1 MKAHIAP
8 NANSSSQSS
17 DNPDQPGLFEDGH
30 GTVEYD
36 ADYVPEREFVLMPL
50 FRRIGEMLGLRKH
63 QEQDYIYVPEA
74 ESTSQATIAQEQAES
89 ASIPGLQRVRETQ
102 RTEVA
107 PVASRIETDRAL
119 SVSEAGTSAE
129 DILEIEPLSASESG
143 SPNQVWASPEQFSDP
158 ALARFQ
164 PLPETVEPLPEPV
177 LRQADV
183 AEAEAQPAAIQAEPG
198 VIEAQSV
205 VAESEAGLV
214 KEAAP
219 REEAHLIAAQVET
232 PQPAAATS
240 AITPQQANDLAA
252 QIREAAA
259 RISTAVSQAAEWL
272 HSKEEEI
279 LLRQKTQSAQQK
291 PIAAESATAPM
302 ETRAQVAQLE
312 DKQAPALQRELG
324 WRDEGAS
331 LQQRAGV
338 ALPAKAGERKKR
350 LQLVSKP
357 AALSFWKRIDWA
369 AQFAPM
375 RVAIL
380 GGLVMAILMVVGI
393 SLARRPAASVLPQQT
408 RTIEP
413 GGVTLTTHPTTLP
426 AASSPAQPQRKV
438 VESHASTA
446 STRQQAHRSRQSD
459 DGPDVVTHYYRKSKP
474 SPIHQST
481 VAGVRHYSDMQQSGN
496 SQ

>member
-8 NANSSSQSS
+8 NANSSSQSF
-17 DNPDQPGLFEDGH
+17 DNADQQGLIEDGR
-30 GTVEYD
+30 GAVEYD
-36 ADYVPEREFVLMPL
+36 SDYVPEREFVLMPL

-63 QEQDYIYVPEA
+63 QEQEYIYVPEA
-74 ESTSQATIAQEQAES
+74 EGTSRATIAEGQAELAHIPALQSVS
-89 ASIPGLQRVRETQ
+89 ARETQ
-102 RTEVA
+102 RIEVA
-107 PVASRIETDRAL
+107 PIASRIETDHDA
-119 SVSEAGTSAE
+119 SVLETSPSAE
-129 DILEIEPLSASESG
+129 DILEIEPLSAPEPEPASH
-143 SPNQVWASPEQFSDP
+143 VWASQEQFSDP
-158 ALARFQ
+158 APAQFQ
-164 PLPETVEPLPEPV
+164 PLAETKTIEPLPELV
-177 LRQADV
+177 LRQADL
-183 AEAEAQPAAIQAEPG
+183 AELETQPAAVQAEPAI
-198 VIEAQSV
+198 VEA
-205 VAESEAGLV
+205 EHGIV
-214 KEAAP
+214 KEAAAV
-219 REEAHLIAAQVET
+219 EEAPPIAAQVET

-240 AITPQQANDLAA
+240 PIIQEEANDLVA

-259 RISTAVSQAAEWL
+259 RISTVVSQAAEWL

-279 LLRQKTQSAQQK
+279 LLRQQTQSAQHK
-291 PIAAESATAPM
+291 PTAAESATAPV
-302 ETRAQVAQLE
+302 ETRAQVPQWE
-312 DKQAPALQRELG
+312 DKQAPALQRELA

-331 LQQRAGV
+331 SQQRAGV
-338 ALPAKAGERKKR
+338 ALPTKAGGRKRR

-369 AQFAPM
+369 QQFAPK

-380 GGLVMAILMVVGI
+380 GAFLMAVLMVVGI

-426 AASSPAQPQRKV
+426 AASSPAQAQRKV

-446 STRQQAHRSRQSD
+446 SPRQQAHRSSQSD
-459 DGPDVVTHYYRKSKP
+459 DGPDVVTHYYSKSKP